1 LLSALPCGLLFVV
14 WGFHTTIGAFAAI
27 EKTLM
32 SRRIALI
39 VGVSQYDKIRTGLDS
54 LAAPVNDAQAVYEVL
69 AKYGGFGMFL
79 CYI

>member
-1 LLSALPCGLLFVV
+1 
-14 WGFHTTIGAFAAI
+14 
-27 EKTLM
+27 M

-39 VGVSQYDKIRTGLDS
+39 VGVSQYDKPRTGLDS

-69 AKYGGFGMFL
+69 AEYSSFDMVL